1 MELVQELYS
10 KSAKKIL
17 QESMAISE
25 KNPKI
30 SIMDRHLK
38 NKKFFDDKDNEY
50 KKWQMHLK
58 NSQKEKFLDDN
69 SREEEQNLDAKSRE
83 QNTIKEAAIKNEVS
97 NNKRKLAKAELKKC
111 PYEENQTKLLTQN
124 SISIKHGQTQ
134 FSPIELDKETINEED
149 SLILKY
155 LNDQNTQE
163 SLEAIEIKNNSS
175 PEEIK
180 GQSNSKNQII
190 EESENCNNERN
201 VNIDIS
207 DIDKSDQTMKDTKM
221 YKSNISKSFQKSFLS
236 FCDEV
241 STSKESNNENQSGQI
256 FNDADIEPKEDD
268 NSIGGQP
275 DSKVRKLEKIEKF
288 NSADTDKEKTGSL
301 DSANSSNMA
310 KDTKKCEFCNEMV
323 PENAKGFA
331 MHQVSCKVFVKH
343 MKKVPNGLGC
353 KACTFKSEFS
363 SKGKARSTLVYHL
376 KNKHKI
382 GLEPSKTNR
391 KCEGCGEM
399 ISVRTVSSY
408 NQHYK
413 ACKIYSSF
421 MRKSSNGYECN
432 LCSCKI
438 KGLYARRNIT
448 AHIKKKHPNRNIST
462 ENAFSDS
469 KTISVNESRHS
480 ELNPEE
486 NTNISSSNSTFPE
499 VDSPN
504 INNSEKSQ
512 ESIHCDQIITD
523 HSMRVEE
530 TCQISRQNVMEND
543 NETTS
548 VIGAQRQ
555 IISDLNP
562 EENTNI
568 SSSNSTFPEVDSP
581 NINNSEKSQESIR
594 CDQIITDHSM
604 KVEETCQ
611 ISLQD
616 VTENDNETTSISEAQ
631 RQIISD
637 QDASIDNSV
646 EHTEEEDISEQ
657 DLIENDNETNT
668 ILEKVQRQTQQ
679 EKATEKSGSKKQC
692 YSCQELFSCKSLDPH
707 FDSCKVYFPHMKKLN
722 SPDKGYECKVCK
734 FIVRRNSGKLTTR
747 SKMYAHLKGK
757 HKIDKDSIQS
767 ATIDNLIEH
776 REKEDMPDQDLIEN
790 DNESND
796 ISNNIKLQFDSMNCT
811 STESILQGKSI
822 NGFQSECKS
831 CKEIIACRNDRQVVM
846 HYDSCKV
853 YFQHMKK
860 SSVGYECKACSYKTK
875 HGGGKKARPLMY
887 MHLKNKHK
895 ISKNSKKSGAKSE
908 VEHTTRKKYDK
919 CVKSNE
925 SKDNPDSDANLGLIT
940 CSLNNFKPTIFQQNI
955 DVPENS
961 LLDTSTDQNIIN
973 DQFNPQLNSKEEN
986 CMNQSNSSTECT
998 LCKEML
1004 DKSNWNKHTE
1014 LCQEASKYMNGQ
1026 SCLICEIEF
1035 DSITEVAKHIKNK
1048 HLDIIFVLERQSE
1061 VSQTNIKEVID
1072 LVEENDSVSPLIE
1085 SNISRPETVKVKP
1098 EMKEE
1103 IIYLD
1108 NLNEQTETG
1117 LEPRELTAIHICP
1130 MCFRKYASLS
1140 DLESHISLFHR
1151 IPKKIQ
1157 RQSMQGG
1164 QSMSII
1170 TQTLL

>member
-1 MELVQELYS
+1 MFTFQAENMELVQELYS

-17 QESMAISE
+17 QESMA
-25 KNPKI
+25 NPRI
-30 SIMDRHLK
+30 SIMDHHLK
-38 NKKFFDDKDNEY
+38 NKKFLEGLDDNY
-50 KKWQMHLK
+50 KKWIKNLK
-58 NSQKEKFLDDN
+58 NSRKEKFLDNN
-69 SREEEQNLDAKSRE
+69 SRKEEQHLDAKLRE
-83 QNTIKEAAIKNEVS
+83 QNTIKEAAMKNEVPY
-97 NNKRKLAKAELKKC
+97 NNRKLAKAELKKC
-111 PYEENQTKLLTQN
+111 PYEENQTKLPKITQN
-124 SISIKHGQTQ
+124 SISIENGQTQ
-134 FSPIELDKETINEED
+134 FSPVELDKETINEED

-163 SLEAIEIKNNSS
+163 NLEANEIKNNSS
-175 PEEIK
+175 PQEIK
-180 GQSNSKNQII
+180 GQSNSENQII

-201 VNIDIS
+201 VNIDTL
-207 DIDKSDQTMKDTKM
+207 DNDKSDQIMKGTDM
-221 YKSNISKSFQKSFLS
+221 HKSAISKSFQKSFLS
-236 FCDEV
+236 FCDKV
-241 STSKESNNENQSGQI
+241 STSKELNDENQSDQI
-256 FNDADIEPKEDD
+256 FNDTDIEPKEDY

-275 DSKVRKLEKIEKF
+275 DSKVRKLEKMEKF
-288 NSADTDKEKTGSL
+288 NIADTEKEKTGSL

-310 KDTKKCEFCNEMV
+310 KYTKKDTNKEGKQKCEFCKEMV
-323 PENAKGFA
+323 SENAKGFA
-331 MHQVSCKVFVKH
+331 RHQVSCKVFFKH
-343 MKKVPNGLGC
+343 MEKLPNGLGC
-353 KACTFKSEFS
+353 KACPFKSELS
-363 SKGKARSTLVYHL
+363 SKGQARSTLVYHL

-382 GLEPSKTNR
+382 GLEPSKANR
-391 KCEGCGEM
+391 KCEDCGEM
-399 ISVRTVSSY
+399 ISVYSY
-408 NQHYK
+408 TQHSK

-432 LCSCKI
+432 LCSCKM
-438 KGLYARRNIT
+438 KGLFARRNMT
-448 AHIKKKHPNRNIST
+448 RHIKKKHPNRNIST
-462 ENAFSDS
+462 ENAVSDS
-469 KTISVNESRHS
+469 KTISVNESRHTD
-480 ELNPEE
+480 LNPEE
-486 NTNISSSNSTFPE
+486 NTNISSSKSTFPE

-512 ESIHCDQIITD
+512 ESIHCDQIIT
-523 HSMRVEE
+523 E
-530 TCQISRQNVMEND
+530 
-543 NETTS
+543 
-548 VIGAQRQ
+548 
-555 IISDLNP
+555 
-562 EENTNI
+562 
-568 SSSNSTFPEVDSP
+568 
-581 NINNSEKSQESIR
+581 
-594 CDQIITDHSM
+594 HSM

-611 ISLQD
+611 VSQQD
-616 VTENDNETTSISEAQ
+616 LMENDNETINVSEEVQ
-631 RQIISD
+631 RQNMSD
-637 QDASIDNSV
+637 QDSTIDNLV
-646 EHTEEEDISEQ
+646 EHTEKEDISEQ
-657 DLIENDNETNT
+657 DLIENDNETNS

-679 EKATEKSGSKKQC
+679 ENRTYKATEKSGSKKQC
-692 YSCQELFSCKSLDPH
+692 HSCQEMFSCKSLDPH

-757 HKIDKDSIQS
+757 HKIDKDSIQTDPDT
-767 ATIDNLIEH
+767 TIDNLIEH
-776 REKEDMPDQDLIEN
+776 REKGCQEKGDQDSIEN

-796 ISNNIKLQFDSMNCT
+796 IGNNIKLQFDSMNCK
-811 STESILQGKSI
+811 SKESILQGKSI
-822 NGFQSECKS
+822 KRFQSECKS

-846 HYDSCKV
+846 HYESCKV

-860 SSVGYECKACSYKTK
+860 TSMGYECKACSYKTK
-875 HGGGKKARPLMY
+875 HGGGKKARSLMY
-887 MHLKNKHK
+887 MHMKNKHK

-908 VEHTTRKKYDK
+908 VEHPTRKKSDK

-925 SKDNPDSDANLGLIT
+925 STDNPDSDANLGT
-940 CSLNNFKPTIFQQNI
+940 SSLNNFQPTISLQNI

-961 LLDTSTDQNIIN
+961 LLDTSTDQNSIN
-973 DQFNPQLNSKEEN
+973 NQLNPQLNS
-986 CMNQSNSSTECT
+986 CTECS

-1035 DSITEVAKHIKNK
+1035 DSITEVAKHIKK
-1048 HLDIIFVLERQSE
+1048 EHLDIIFVLERQSE
-1061 VSQTNIKEVID
+1061 VPQTNVKEEVID
-1072 LVEENDSVSPLIE
+1072 LVEEKDSVSPIIE
-1085 SNISRPETVKVKP
+1085 SNNSRPETVKVKP

-1170 TQTLL
+1170 TQTLF